1 MLSDENLA
9 LFPDFQQRLAVLK
22 TLGYVSEDGAEGG
35 EHDGHDGAAAAG
47 AAHAGGGAGEGEE
60 GEEGG
65 ADHRWK
71 GRQGDRGTVQLK
83 GRVACEVNTSDE
95 LILTEVVFE
104 NVLEPL
110 TPAEAAATLSA
121 FIFQAKTGDEPTLT
135 PGLVT
140 ARDHILQVRALTC
153 SGVEP
158 FAFRPPSVLSLLS
171 ASLVVPR
178 LFPSLSFLPQS
189 PYSCF
194 FFPSS
199 LACRWPVFLLRCRWP
214 TFSFSRS
221 LIILL
226 PFPFLL
232 FLSCP
237 LLLILHSFPCT
248 YAYMVWGVYHR
259 SRPVWPCCSGSTV

>member
-35 EHDGHDGAAAAG
+35 EHDGAAAAG
-47 AAHAGGGAGEGEE
+47 AAHAGGGAGEGEEGEE

-171 ASLVVPR
+171 SSLVVPR
-178 LFPSLSFLPQS
+178 LFSSPSFSPSCPILVLSFRRPWHVAGL
-189 PYSCF
+189 F
-194 FFPSS
+194 F
-199 LACRWPVFLLRCRWP
+199 C
-214 TFSFSRS
+214 
-221 LIILL
+221 
-226 PFPFLL
+226 
-232 FLSCP
+232 
-237 LLLILHSFPCT
+237 
-248 YAYMVWGVYHR
+248 
-259 SRPVWPCCSGSTV
+259 